1 MIRGKT
7 GMGNHKHGIS
17 GRVGPSPRYKQ
28 ERARDSN
35 ALAEA
40 ERAKRPVEPT
50 YSTVAEA
57 LKARR
62 TKPK

>member
-7 GMGNHKHGIS
+7 GMGNHKHAMS
-17 GRVGPSPRYKQ
+17 GHVGPSPAYKQ
-28 ERARDSN
+28 QRARDAN

-40 ERAKRPVEPT
+40 ERAKRPVEPM
-50 YSTVAEA
+50 YPTVAEA

-62 TKPK
+62 TKPE